1 MIEYS
6 RHAREKMAERELE
19 EKWILL
25 CLSDPDI
32 EIPEPDTGCTVYLRC
47 LPGRSQMLRVVVPDN
62 RPNFIVSVYFDH
74 RFPCPGG

>member
-6 RHAREKMAERELE
+6 RHALEKMAERGLE
-19 EKWILL
+19 EEWILF

-32 EIPEPDTGCTVYLRC
+32 EISEPGTGCTVYLRC
-47 LPGRSQMLRVVVPDN
+47 LPGRSQMLRVVIPDD
-62 RPNFIVSVYFDH
+62 RPNFVISVYFDH